1 MVIFRVLFDAALS
14 GSQCEPDGN
23 KQCAFDGNS
32 AVFRAQCARN
42 WNNAVLRP
50 QCGRNGNKSLVSNMN
65 LKEKIP
71 SDLKNALR
79 EKKTVDLS
87 VLRMLQSAIRNKEIE
102 KKKRDGLTDEE
113 IVEVISNEIKKRKE
127 AVNEY
132 IKAQRQDLADKERS
146 EIEVLISYMP
156 KQMGEMEIRE
166 EVKKAIKEAG
176 AKAQGEL
183 GKVMK
188 ILMPR
193 MKGKAD
199 GALVNKV
206 VREELQKL
214 EEL

>member
-1 MVIFRVLFDAALS
+1 
-14 GSQCEPDGN
+14 
-23 KQCAFDGNS
+23 
-32 AVFRAQCARN
+32 
-42 WNNAVLRP
+42 
-50 QCGRNGNKSLVSNMN
+50 MN

>member
-1 MVIFRVLFDAALS
+1 MVVFDAALS

-23 KQCAFDGNS
+23 KQCGS
-32 AVFRAQCARN
+32 K
-42 WNNAVLRP
+42 
-50 QCGRNGNKSLVSNMN
+50 GNKSPVSNMS

-113 IVEVISNEIKKRKE
+113 IVEVISSEIKKRKE

-132 IKAQRQDLADKERS
+132 IKAQRQDLADKEKS

-156 KQMGEMEIRE
+156 EQMGEMEIRE
-166 EVKKAIKEAG
+166 EVKKAIQEAG

-193 MKGKAD
+193 MKGKTD

>member
-1 MVIFRVLFDAALS
+1 
-14 GSQCEPDGN
+14 
-23 KQCAFDGNS
+23 
-32 AVFRAQCARN
+32 
-42 WNNAVLRP
+42 
-50 QCGRNGNKSLVSNMN
+50 
-65 LKEKIP
+65 
-71 SDLKNALR
+71 
-79 EKKTVDLS
+79 
-87 VLRMLQSAIRNKEIE
+87 
-102 KKKRDGLTDEE
+102 
-113 IVEVISNEIKKRKE
+113 
-127 AVNEY
+127 
-132 IKAQRQDLADKERS
+132 
-146 EIEVLISYMP
+146 MP